1 MLAALDDDTLLSTIR
16 TLVARS
22 NADEADLIVHLGEMD
37 GRRLYAPLGYSSM
50 HAYCTGAL
58 GFSQYTAFDRINVAR
73 LVRRRSGMLEL
84 LRDGKLNLTALRL
97 LSSAMMSEECS
108 DEECQAIAA
117 RAFGLVTEQ
126 VRELAAALVPKP
138 AVPDSVRKVPTRSA
152 PPTVSPTVAAEL
164 PLLAAAAPAQAPAPL
179 PAVSRTPPPPPPVPT
194 PAPARVQPLAPDAYK
209 VTFTAD
215 AELRQ
220 LLREAEELLS
230 HRKDQRNLPSIV
242 KTAVKDYVAKLKKE
256 RFGLG
261 AKPRAAKP
269 AVVDERPAT
278 RHVPVAMVRETVE
291 KHGLQCTFVSADG
304 HRCGGRAFLQIE
316 HVEGFARTGEHSP
329 ETLDVHCATHN
340 LLAAERM
347 YGRDFMD
354 QKRQGTR
361 FKNSSAQLGLVVDT
375 TSSGVASTG

>member
-1 MLAALDDDTLLSTIR
+1 MNSLLAALDDDTLLSTIR

-22 NADEADLIVHLGEMD
+22 NADEADLILHLGEMD
-37 GRRLYAPLGYSSM
+37 ERRLYAPLGYSSM
-50 HAYCTGAL
+50 HAYCTGVL

-97 LSSAMMSEECS
+97 LSSAMMREDCS
-108 DEECQAIAA
+108 DQECQAIAA

-126 VRELAAALVPKP
+126 VRELAAELAPKP
-138 AVPDSVRKVPTRSA
+138 AVPDSIRKVPTRGA
-152 PPTVSPTVAAEL
+152 PPPPPPAVEL
-164 PLLAAAAPAQAPAPL
+164 PLLATAAPQAPAPVS
-179 PAVSRTPPPPPPVPT
+179 AVSAPPPPSPPT
-194 PAPARVQPLAPDAYK
+194 PPRVEPLAPDAYK

-242 KTAVKDYVAKLKKE
+242 KAAVKDYVAKLKKE

-261 AKPRAAKP
+261 AKPRAARPEAAPPK
-269 AVVDERPAT
+269 PAT
-278 RHVPVAMVRETVE
+278 RHVPVAMARETVE
-291 KHGLQCTFVSADG
+291 RRGLRCTFVSDDG
-304 HRCGGRAFLQIE
+304 HRCGERAFLQIE

-347 YGRDFMD
+347 FGREFMD
-354 QKRQGTR
+354 RKRRGTR
-361 FKNSSAQLGLVVDT
+361 FKTSATQLELVNDEAVA
-375 TSSGVASTG
+375 AST